1 MGIKR
6 KIEENVNE
14 SEKKNKLD
22 QTFSIETFIKNLK
35 DPETSFLALSEFN
48 EYIRHLTS
56 QEEIDQLIENLL
68 QYLKSNLN
76 DILALII
83 EEKRKSSENITLYR
97 FLTTLL
103 EYFSKTNNLI
113 LSEIIIKKFISITN
127 SIHTVYFMLSNHS
140 TASHLKITLR
150 FLLSMI
156 QQNEFSARLIFSLI
170 DFKRSCWKPLFKRR
184 DIRDIEDVR
193 YLTIKFFLSPLV
205 YQHIDTI
212 KNLIKE
218 QNIFHEIF
226 NGLVNDSRHT
236 VEFILNEI
244 RTNIIMVTGITKTDK
259 IHLFDDRNL
268 KSLIRL
274 YNWTGQQK
282 QKDIIKIKKKNKF
295 NESLDFEEME
305 VEDNSDRDEVRR
317 LIHTFMMIILNSK
330 NYGINFFDATFGTST
345 KNSNPII
352 FKVITSLSNHFLT
365 DEYAANLIV
374 TCLTTCPDLLQS
386 FFKLISHEY
395 ISIRSKNLSG
405 TLEFLCEI
413 IQQQKSLNTWHNIFQ
428 TITDS
433 NKLTDILIH
442 LTLPIDIMNKF
453 EQVILKNPDI
463 TIQLVSMKFLSMI
476 LEKVKEAFNMIMNFS
491 LTCEKNNIIEAYQQA
506 ILRYIPKP
514 DHFCDSLNFLKTIKS
529 TSDYNQSISQYINL
543 LKLYSSSCFMSM
555 SAMNINLD
563 ILLSNSILNLLSFF
577 KDLSLENDI
586 IENYFQCIKNIFN
599 YRESIDDVTWARHN
613 KELECTP
620 IRMLFK
626 LGKQLKNFNK
636 TAEDL
641 SWIISKFS
649 SMINN
654 YEQEIIIW
662 IYTWLKLGVNEKLEQ
677 FLSNIIEKII
687 LNPYPLVEKTI
698 KDSGYSLMIY
708 SALDTIQ
715 HAKEDISNEID
726 EYLCHVI
733 FQIYI
738 QQINPPSDKVHQ
750 HLRKIYLKNKKD
762 IKINQLLN
770 IISSPNKQNQ
780 ILMDEINYI
789 EKLILANIDLE
800 KGPDNMQINL
810 AMKLNIYKI
819 FVLHENDNSR
829 LITEMIQCLNIV
841 LLLHDSHR
849 SFEVLFDRTIEHIE
863 SYSSSIENTQIISL
877 VCQLINGLDISHQT
891 SKSLQ
896 HSKILL
902 KCLEYEPNNYRL
914 IYFTSNYLSLE
925 YRLDFLNII
934 CQTFTNNIDI
944 LKIII
949 NEINMNKEINNEQY
963 LDTIIDGLKE
973 LNDNIEQG
981 IECIMELIDR
991 MKKISNKN
999 WKNILRLKQKILFK
1013 LANKDYSQLETRII
1027 VGKLIVQ

>member
-68 QYLKSNLN
+68 QNLKSNLN

-113 LSEIIIKKFISITN
+113 LSEIVIKKFISITN
-127 SIHTVYFMLSNHS
+127 SIHTIYFMLSNHS

-641 SWIISKFS
+641 ASIISKFS
-649 SMINN
+649 SIINN

-662 IYTWLKLGVNEKLEQ
+662 IYTWLKLGINEKIEQ

-800 KGPDNMQINL
+800 QGPDNMQINL

-849 SFEVLFDRTIEHIE
+849 SFEVLFDKTIEHIE

>member
-345 KNSNPII
+345 K
-352 FKVITSLSNHFLT
+352 
-365 DEYAANLIV
+365 
-374 TCLTTCPDLLQS
+374 
-386 FFKLISHEY
+386 
-395 ISIRSKNLSG
+395 
-405 TLEFLCEI
+405 
-413 IQQQKSLNTWHNIFQ
+413 
-428 TITDS
+428 
-433 NKLTDILIH
+433 
-442 LTLPIDIMNKF
+442 
-453 EQVILKNPDI
+453 
-463 TIQLVSMKFLSMI
+463 
-476 LEKVKEAFNMIMNFS
+476 
-491 LTCEKNNIIEAYQQA
+491 
-506 ILRYIPKP
+506 
-514 DHFCDSLNFLKTIKS
+514 
-529 TSDYNQSISQYINL
+529 
-543 LKLYSSSCFMSM
+543 
-555 SAMNINLD
+555 
-563 ILLSNSILNLLSFF
+563 
-577 KDLSLENDI
+577 
-586 IENYFQCIKNIFN
+586 
-599 YRESIDDVTWARHN
+599 
-613 KELECTP
+613 
-620 IRMLFK
+620 
-626 LGKQLKNFNK
+626 
-636 TAEDL
+636 
-641 SWIISKFS
+641 
-649 SMINN
+649 
-654 YEQEIIIW
+654 
-662 IYTWLKLGVNEKLEQ
+662 
-677 FLSNIIEKII
+677 
-687 LNPYPLVEKTI
+687 
-698 KDSGYSLMIY
+698 
-708 SALDTIQ
+708 
-715 HAKEDISNEID
+715 
-726 EYLCHVI
+726 
-733 FQIYI
+733 
-738 QQINPPSDKVHQ
+738 
-750 HLRKIYLKNKKD
+750 
-762 IKINQLLN
+762 
-770 IISSPNKQNQ
+770 
-780 ILMDEINYI
+780 
-789 EKLILANIDLE
+789 
-800 KGPDNMQINL
+800 
-810 AMKLNIYKI
+810 
-819 FVLHENDNSR
+819 
-829 LITEMIQCLNIV
+829 
-841 LLLHDSHR
+841 
-849 SFEVLFDRTIEHIE
+849 
-863 SYSSSIENTQIISL
+863 
-877 VCQLINGLDISHQT
+877 
-891 SKSLQ
+891 
-896 HSKILL
+896 
-902 KCLEYEPNNYRL
+902 
-914 IYFTSNYLSLE
+914 
-925 YRLDFLNII
+925 
-934 CQTFTNNIDI
+934 
-944 LKIII
+944 
-949 NEINMNKEINNEQY
+949 
-963 LDTIIDGLKE
+963 
-973 LNDNIEQG
+973 
-981 IECIMELIDR
+981 
-991 MKKISNKN
+991 
-999 WKNILRLKQKILFK
+999 
-1013 LANKDYSQLETRII
+1013 
-1027 VGKLIVQ
+1027 